1 MAKVKID
8 FKAKG
13 QVILNYF
20 KEKGEKVGLGVC
32 LAIMLL
38 FGGLGLWGSISA
50 PSPVKNAEDM
60 KKLADD
66 KSQAFKRAEPGDSD
80 NPGPE
85 NSSTKLAALDKLDPT
100 AYRGRQMFSESEFLD
115 VKRRPPLI
123 LTVDDAK
130 VSLARVAVKSYMFNK
145 DGKSLTV
152 IKGGATAMAGGGAA
166 GVPAGKGMLLK
177 RKIRRSGFLLP
188 RKMHPKPPL
197 RAPSTVIG

>member
-1 MAKVKID
+1 MAWA
-8 FKAKG
+8 FAWPSC
-13 QVILNYF
+13 F
-20 KEKGEKVGLGVC
+20 F
-32 LAIMLL
+32 